1 MLHNK
6 YYVGKL
12 NDSKTTREFGAVV
25 ITSFCLNG
33 EHSWIIPSFPS
44 LSNCIHDS

>member
-6 YYVGKL
+6 YDVGKL
-12 NDSKTTREFGAVV
+12 NDSKTARAFGAVV
-25 ITSFCLNG
+25 IASVCVDG